1 MSLSESCSCGASF
14 SADRDDQLRLL
25 NQWRKLHACPKQEGG
40 FLVSSVST
48 DSETVHDFVYP
59 NLRVGFRGD
68 EDFE

>member
-14 SADRDDQLRLL
+14 SADRDDELRLL
-25 NQWRKLHACPKQEGG
+25 NEWRLAHRCPMPERGS
-40 FLVSSVST
+40 LAVESSVES
-48 DSETVHDFVYP
+48 VHDFVYP